1 MLLLDSFLHQKKSK
15 CFKINDDDDGYLGL
29 QAPTLGP
36 LLLQALDGHWAGAS
50 VGAHLRRGGVPQ
62 PTSQTPASVPEGQLT
77 MGHIL

>member
-1 MLLLDSFLHQKKSK
+1 MLLLDSFLHQKNPKR
-15 CFKINDDDDGYLGL
+15 FKTNDDDDGYLGL

-50 VGAHLRRGGVPQ
+50 VGTHLCGGGAPQ
-62 PTSQTPASVPEGQLT
+62 PTHQAPASVPEGQLT